1 MERSYVESP
10 HISDVII
17 KERPSM
23 EELAER
29 VTFLNGPKHSSDPKM
44 NTRCTNWS
52 IGIINFVAWL
62 PVFKSIS
69 EVPFQRI
76 TQMQNDLKPPPHE
89 ANPIHI
95 KW

>member
-1 MERSYVESP
+1 
-10 HISDVII
+10 
-17 KERPSM
+17 M

-29 VTFLNGPKHSSDPKM
+29 VTFLNSRKHSSDPKT

-69 EVPFQRI
+69 EVPFQMVA
-76 TQMQNDLKPPPHE
+76 QELNDMKNGTHKPT
-89 ANPIHI
+89 
-95 KW
+95 